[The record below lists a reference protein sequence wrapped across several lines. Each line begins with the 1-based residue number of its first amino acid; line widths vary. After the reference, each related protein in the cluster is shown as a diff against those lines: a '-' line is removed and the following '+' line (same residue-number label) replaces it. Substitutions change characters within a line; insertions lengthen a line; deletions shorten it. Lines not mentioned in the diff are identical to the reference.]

1 MVEISGH
8 GTIPVEN
15 HAVCI
20 GSIIAKNRATLLP
33 KVRSMV
39 RKNACPKIMKAK
51 RAILEP
57 EAGPSLALKCEGDRN
72 GVRWVKALRTRRHL
86 IVVSNALATIV
97 STDVRYL
104 PSGIFGRPP
113 TYDVCC
119 EAPSPSCDPRLLSST
134 RWIYIWT
141 DYDP

>member
-1 MVEISGH
+1 
-8 GTIPVEN
+8 
-15 HAVCI
+15 
-20 GSIIAKNRATLLP
+20 
-33 KVRSMV
+33 MV
-39 RKNACPKIMKAK
+39 RKNSCPKVMKAK

-57 EAGPSLALKCEGDRN
+57 GPSLALKCEGDRN

-97 STDVRYL
+97 STDVCYL

-141 DYDP
+141 DYYP